1 MLPLFPH
8 LVYVHQCCCQ
18 CCRGA
23 RKEEKRRD
31 EHRKQLGLPDA
42 VQLLPAS
49 GADEQAAALISFGD
63 ASAFANSR
71 CVSSPVGQCCRSLS
85 RENHTLSEGARPG
98 KMSNLGVI
106 LKQDRGV
113 HARRQHRRQAIK
125 DQPIFSRQA
134 AAGGAQQQAS
144 GAGSVTKLAVRGGV
158 KGKST
163 LDKAALLLK
172 RRRMDASLKLGLS
185 SPGSRS

>member
-1 MLPLFPH
+1 
-8 LVYVHQCCCQ
+8 
-18 CCRGA
+18 
-23 RKEEKRRD
+23 
-31 EHRKQLGLPDA
+31 
-42 VQLLPAS
+42 
-49 GADEQAAALISFGD
+49 
-63 ASAFANSR
+63 
-71 CVSSPVGQCCRSLS
+71 
-85 RENHTLSEGARPG
+85 
-98 KMSNLGVI
+98 MSNLGVI

-125 DQPIFSRQA
+125 DQPIFSGQA
-134 AAGGAQQQAS
+134 AAGGAQQRAS